1 MEVTYTGKYLK
12 KLSGTIVDVKRGVP
26 QGSMLRPM
34 LFLLLTNDMPKWLQD
49 FCHTVGLLYVNDTVS
64 TISNK
69 SIETWERNTSNT
81 FNQTKDY
88 CSKNDLAL
96 NENNCSN
103 SLKYQKHTVN
113 STPANLELKQE
124 TKNLKIM

>member
-1 MEVTYTGKYLK
+1 MTC
-12 KLSGTIVDVKRGVP
+12 
-26 QGSMLRPM
+26 Q
-34 LFLLLTNDMPKWLQD
+34 ND
-49 FCHTVGLLYVNDTVS
+49 FCHTVGLVYADDTVS

-81 FNQTKDY
+81 YNQTKDY

-124 TKNLKIM
+124 TKNLNIM